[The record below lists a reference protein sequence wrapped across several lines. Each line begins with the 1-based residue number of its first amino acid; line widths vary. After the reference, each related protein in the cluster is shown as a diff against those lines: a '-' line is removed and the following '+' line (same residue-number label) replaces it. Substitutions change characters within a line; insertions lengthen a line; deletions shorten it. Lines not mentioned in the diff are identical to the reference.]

1 MSNFAI
7 ERTLT
12 GCRISR
18 HAFLLVDDV
27 AIIEKGR
34 RRNKASNDTT
44 LLHKKLSAMTYAIVA
59 ILIISLFL
67 IATERHTNINKAAV
81 SVFACTLGWVLYI
94 CFGSDFVASQHSAE
108 YLSFLDGVKP
118 NSTAVKIYIA
128 QDIFLPYIGHAA
140 EIVLFLLAT
149 MSIVNILYNNGC
161 FDFLTIWIRTRKSR
175 LLLWK
180 LTALAFFMSANL
192 DNTSTIVIMLT
203 VTNAILIRT
212 KDRLMYGA
220 MVLMAVSFGG
230 ALTVIGDPIGLV
242 LWNKGAITASNY
254 TLSMLLPC
262 LMAWAIPTAY
272 ITFKLPETVEV
283 ERPTLPYR
291 GDDTTLNIWQR
302 LLMFLVGI
310 GGLWFIPTFHYITK
324 LPPFLGA
331 LCVLSLLW
339 IVNEIFNRKL
349 IKVERGVRADIPQLI
364 QYNTIQKILYIIG
377 VILALGVVTETG
389 AMRWLAEQIG
399 GFVGNEWGTGVV
411 AVLASILLDN
421 FASCMTLV
429 SLHDVS
435 STDIYYGVEG
445 SYWKILSFAS
455 TVGGNILCV
464 GSIAGVT
471 MMRIQGMSLK
481 WYIRRITPIAIISGV
496 IALAALCLQLQ
507 G

>member
-1 MSNFAI
+1 
-7 ERTLT
+7 
-12 GCRISR
+12 
-18 HAFLLVDDV
+18 
-27 AIIEKGR
+27 
-34 RRNKASNDTT
+34 
-44 LLHKKLSAMTYAIVA
+44 MTYAIVA

-67 IATERHTNINKAAV
+67 IATERQTNINKAAV

-94 CFGSDFVASQHSAE
+94 CFGSDFVASQHSEE

-128 QDIFLPYIGHAA
+128 QNIFLPYIGHAA

-161 FDFLTIWIRTRKSR
+161 FDFLTIWMRTRNSR

-180 LTALAFFMSANL
+180 LTALAFLMSANL

-212 KDRLMYGA
+212 KDRIIYGA
-220 MVLMAVSFGG
+220 MVLIAVSFGG

-242 LWNKGAITASNY
+242 LWTKGAITASNY
-254 TLSMLLPC
+254 TLSMILPC
-262 LMAWAIPTAY
+262 LLAWILPTVY
-272 ITFKLPETVEV
+272 MNTKLPETVEV

-291 GDDTTLNIWQR
+291 GNDTALNLWQR
-302 LLMFLVGI
+302 IAMFLVGI

-349 IKVERGVRADIPQLI
+349 FKMERGLRSDIPQLI

-377 VILALGVVTETG
+377 VILAIGVVTETG
-389 AMRWLAEQIG
+389 AMNWLSHQIRI
-399 GFVGNEWGTGVV
+399 FVNNEWGIGAT
-411 AVLASILLDN
+411 AILASTILDN

-429 SLHDVS
+429 SLHEVS
-435 STDIYYGVEG
+435 ATDAYYGVD
-445 SYWKILSFAS
+445 SAYWKILSFSS
-455 TVGGNILCV
+455 TIGGSVLCI

-471 MMRIQGMSLK
+471 LMRMQGMSLK
-481 WYIRRITPIAIISGV
+481 WYIRHITPITLTSGIIAFT
-496 IALAALCLQLQ
+496 ILYLQLEY
-507 G
+507 